1 MNSMLPMLLLYSLPA
16 LIPIL
21 IVSIKKRNRQIFIE
35 RNGYTPEAF
44 EEVEKLKKMLDCG
57 MITQEEFE
65 QKKKQLLNL

>member
-1 MNSMLPMLLLYSLPA
+1 MYSMLPMLFIYSLPA

-44 EEVEKLKKMLDCG
+44 KEVEKLKKMLDCG